1 MQQLSE
7 NYALLGIFFQMAGV
21 SLVALLSL
29 FLTRSIDRPY
39 LRYWSFAWATL
50 AVGLLAHG
58 LATVLPSGYVA
69 FEGIRYLGH
78 YAFGYL
84 LFVGCRAF
92 SGGAP
97 FRRLDLLFL
106 VPAAAIAFGTVA
118 TTADPRR
125 RLIVEASVLVTLF
138 IASLVRLERARGPGR
153 SGPGLSIMRVTL
165 MLLALG
171 FIHYVPV
178 AVLALSMGE
187 ALPAVY
193 RDYRA
198 IYELLLAML
207 LAFGTVI
214 LVMEDVRREVESANA
229 ELRAARDR
237 LEQLARTDAL
247 TDSLN
252 RHAFYSLVETERDD
266 EAVPNGCVTLLD
278 IDNLK
283 PLNDTLGHGAGDD
296 AIRAVSKAIRSV
308 VRSHDLVFRW
318 GGDEFLA
325 VLYGISEAETR
336 GRLNAANEFL
346 KETRVR
352 GLDDPIV
359 ISVSFGVAAFSQ
371 EVPLERAIEFADE
384 RMLAGKRKREE
395 ERSTA

>member
-1 MQQLSE
+1 MQHLSE
-7 NYALLGIFFQMAGV
+7 NYALLGTFFQMAGI

-58 LATVLPSGYVA
+58 LATVLPFGYVA
-69 FEGIRYLGH
+69 FEGTRYLGH

-106 VPAAAIAFGTVA
+106 APAAAIAFGVVLA
-118 TTADPRR
+118 VPDPRF
-125 RLIVEASVLVTLF
+125 RLIVEAGVLVTLF
-138 IASLVRLERARGPGR
+138 LASLVRLERSRGPER
-153 SGPGLSIMRVTL
+153 SGQGLSIMRVTL
-165 MLLALG
+165 MLLTLG
-171 FIHYVPV
+171 YIQYIPV
-178 AVLALSMGE
+178 AGVALANGE
-187 ALPAVY
+187 ALPVIY

-198 IYELLLAML
+198 VYELLLEML
-207 LAFGTVI
+207 LAIGTVV
-214 LVMEDVRREVESANA
+214 LVMEDVRREAESANA
-229 ELRAARDR
+229 ELRAATLR
-237 LEQLARTDAL
+237 LEQLARTDPL
-247 TDSLN
+247 TESLN
-252 RHAFYSLVETERDD
+252 RHAFYSLVESDRDD
-266 EAVPNGCVTLLD
+266 ESVPSGCVCLLD

-283 PLNDTLGHGAGDD
+283 PLNDTLGHSAGDD

-308 VRSHDLVFRW
+308 VRPDDLVFRW

-325 VLYGISEAETR
+325 VLYGVTEAETR

-352 GLDDPIV
+352 GADDPIV
-359 ISVSFGVAAFSQ
+359 ISVSFGVAGFSG
-371 EVPLERAIEFADE
+371 EVPLERAIEFADD
-384 RMLAGKRKREE
+384 RLLDTKRVRQGL
-395 ERSTA
+395 RGSA

>member
-7 NYALLGIFFQMAGV
+7 NYALLGIFFQIAGV

-39 LRYWSFAWATL
+39 LRYWSFAWASL
-50 AVGLLAHG
+50 ALGLLAHG
-58 LATVLPSGYVA
+58 LATVLPYGYIA
-69 FEGIRYLGH
+69 FQGIRYLGH

-92 SGGAP
+92 SGGAT

-118 TTADPRR
+118 TVADPRW
-125 RLIVEASVLVTLF
+125 RLIVGAGVLVVLYL
-138 IASLVRLERARGPGR
+138 ASLVRLERGRGPER

-165 MLLALG
+165 ILLILG
-171 FIHYVPV
+171 FSHYVAV
-178 AVLALSMGE
+178 AAMTLSTGE
-187 ALPAVY
+187 ALPIVY
-193 RDYRA
+193 REYGA
-198 IYELLLAML
+198 IYELLLEML
-207 LAFGTVI
+207 LALGTVV
-214 LVMEDVRREVESANA
+214 LVMEDVRQEAESANE

-237 LEQLARTDAL
+237 LEQLARTDPL
-247 TDSLN
+247 TESLN
-252 RHAFYSLVETERDD
+252 RHAFYSLMESERDD
-266 EAVPNGCVTLLD
+266 EAVPTGCACLLD

-283 PLNDTLGHGAGDD
+283 PLNDTLGHSAGDD
-296 AIRAVSKAIRSV
+296 AIRAVAKAIRSV
-308 VRSHDLVFRW
+308 VRPHDLVFRW

-325 VLYGISEAETR
+325 VLYGVSEAETR

-371 EVPLERAIEFADE
+371 EMPLERAIESADE
-384 RMLAGKRKREE
+384 RMLESKRVRQEL
-395 ERSTA
+395 RGTR